1 MVDTPLILRKL
12 SELENYY
19 QQITEFKD
27 ITYDNYLADWKAQRI
42 VERTLQIMIETCVDI
57 AHHIISDKC
66 LRAPE
71 TYADTFKVLREN
83 NIINDD
89 LFDIMSKMAKFRNII
104 VHQYERID
112 SKIVVTIL
120 KKYLNDFLKYK
131 DAIVQYIQQNK

>member
-1 MVDTPLILRKL
+1 MVDTLLILRKL

-27 ITYDNYLADWKAQRI
+27 ITYDKYLADWKVQRI

-57 AHHIISDKC
+57 AHHIISDKG

-71 TYADTFKVLREN
+71 TYADTFKVLCEN

-104 VHQYERID
+104 VHQYERVD
-112 SKIVVTIL
+112 SEIVVTIL
-120 KKYLNDFLKYK
+120 KKHLNDFLNYK
-131 DAIVQYIQQNK
+131 DAIVDYIQQNK